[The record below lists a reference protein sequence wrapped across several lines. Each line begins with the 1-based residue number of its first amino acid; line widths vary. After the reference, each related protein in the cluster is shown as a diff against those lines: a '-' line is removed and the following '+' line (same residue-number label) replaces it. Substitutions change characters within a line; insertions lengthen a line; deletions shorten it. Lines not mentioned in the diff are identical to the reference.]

1 MSCLMHRNLTSC
13 LLKQVTHFFFA
24 LEITHTLGAN
34 YALRPLTCHEM
45 VEIAK
50 VEWSAAKEYPCA
62 YAVFVAM
69 RMLGIVVMS
78 ATAMVVFVV
87 MMSAM
92 WAFLSVFMMMVLV
105 AFIMMVMMLMLFFVV
120 MMAFVMMVPMF
131 VFVVMFFLLV
141 VRLVKFLNP
150 FGRGCYCLEVE
161 HFGIE

>member
-1 MSCLMHRNLTSC
+1 MSCLVHGYLSAGLFKEVAHV
-13 LLKQVTHFFFA
+13 LLS
-24 LEITHTLGAN
+24 LEIAHSFGTNNALG
-34 YALRPLTCHEM
+34 PLTCHEM

-69 RMLGIVVMS
+69 RMVGIVVMS

>member
-1 MSCLMHRNLTSC
+1 
-13 LLKQVTHFFFA
+13 
-24 LEITHTLGAN
+24 
-34 YALRPLTCHEM
+34 M

-50 VEWSAAKEYPCA
+50 VEWSAAIEYPCA
-62 YAVFVAM
+62 YTIFVAM

-78 ATAMVVFVV
+78 AAAMSVFVV

-120 MMAFVMMVPMF
+120 MMPMF

-150 FGRGCYCLEVE
+150 FGRGRYCLEVE